1 MSHIVITITS
11 SYANDLALHFRIA
24 LLPYFKF
31 SLFNNICIDS
41 CTFSCYIFII
51 ELSNVTT

>member
-51 ELSNVTT
+51 ELSNVTN

>member
-11 SYANDLALHFRIA
+11 SYANDLALHFGIA
-24 LLPYFKF
+24 LLHYFEF
-31 SLFNNICIDS
+31 SLFDNICIDS
-41 CTFSCYIFII
+41 FTFSCYIFII